1 MPLATSGRPMRAWPS
16 ARVVLWS
23 TRPCRSIRSRVAVPC
38 PSLVTTHCEPSK
50 KAKVVGGVE
59 QAVAR
64 IHVAQLGGAA
74 QFGTV
79 ELDHAH
85 VGAALVD
92 REEEVHQ
99 GVGRAAVV
107 AVGAARADLA
117 AEHRL
122 ALGEIECC
130 AAAHLHEEAL
140 VRVEVA
146 VGVGTV
152 RRTVF
157 HVIAETVAKL
167 SADLLSHFN

>member
-1 MPLATSGRPMRAWPS
+1 M
-16 ARVVLWS
+16 
-23 TRPCRSIRSRVAVPC
+23 AVPC

-74 QFGTV
+74 PFGTV

-85 VGAALVD
+85 VGAALVA

-107 AVGAARADLA
+107 AVAA
-117 AEHRL
+117 
-122 ALGEIECC
+122 I
-130 AAAHLHEEAL
+130 
-140 VRVEVA
+140 V
-146 VGVGTV
+146 
-152 RRTVF
+152 VF
-157 HVIAETVAKL
+157 
-167 SADLLSHFN
+167 

>member
-1 MPLATSGRPMRAWPS
+1 M
-16 ARVVLWS
+16 
-23 TRPCRSIRSRVAVPC
+23 AVPC

-64 IHVAQLGGAA
+64 IHVAQLGGTAP
-74 QFGTV
+74 FGTV

-85 VGAALVD
+85 IGAALVA

-99 GVGRAAVV
+99 RVGRAAVV

-146 VGVGTV
+146 VGVGAV

>member
-1 MPLATSGRPMRAWPS
+1 M
-16 ARVVLWS
+16 
-23 TRPCRSIRSRVAVPC
+23 AVPC

-74 QFGTV
+74 PFGTV

-85 VGAALVD
+85 IGAALVA

-99 GVGRAAVV
+99 RVGRAAVV

-122 ALGEIECC
+122 ALGEIEFW
-130 AAAHLHEEAL
+130 AATHLHEEAL
-140 VRVEVA
+140 VGVEVA
-146 VGVGTV
+146 VCVGTSCRAV
-152 RRTVF
+152 LDIIAKAVAIVPAITVI
-157 HVIAETVAKL
+157 VC
-167 SADLLSHFN
+167 